1 MFCILFAIGI
11 IVNSQAQNPSD
22 VAIVCYNGSSA
33 IFPSG
38 WLDKKINAKATAA
51 DKNKFQE
58 DTAAL
63 KTAFNKYPNSVLNDA
78 LKTVYVTGKL
88 RFNRQNFLG
97 TNSNNAIFIGSNDNQ
112 EIEKTFHHEFSSILL
127 RNKRDVIFEAEWRKL
142 SPSLRSV
149 NSASAI
155 KAGLFSTSFDS
166 VLCQQGYLTPYSL
179 SNFENDF
186 NMYAE
191 NIFAGGKEFW
201 IIVDKYPQVQ
211 AKVKLI
217 TTFYLTVWGGYSEV
231 FFRALA
237 RGDGDF

>member
-1 MFCILFAIGI
+1 MKYLMFSIIFAIGI
-11 IVNSQAQNPSD
+11 IFNSQAQDPSN

-33 IFPSG
+33 IFPNS
-38 WLDKKINAKATAA
+38 WLDRKTNAKATAA
-51 DKNKFQE
+51 DKNKFQK
-58 DTAAL
+58 DTTEL
-63 KTAFNKYPNSVLNDA
+63 KTAFGKYPNSVLNDA
-78 LKTVYVTGKL
+78 LKTVYITGKL

-97 TNSNNAIFIGSNDNQ
+97 TNSNNAIYIGSDGNQ

-127 RNKRDVIFEAEWRKL
+127 RNKRDVKFEEEWKKL
-142 SPSLRSV
+142 SPYLRSG

-155 KAGLFSTSFDS
+155 KAGLFSTDFDL

-179 SNFENDF
+179 CNFENDF

-217 TTFYLTVWGGYSEV
+217 TTFYQTVWGGYSEV
-231 FFRALA
+231 FFRGL
-237 RGDGDF
+237 